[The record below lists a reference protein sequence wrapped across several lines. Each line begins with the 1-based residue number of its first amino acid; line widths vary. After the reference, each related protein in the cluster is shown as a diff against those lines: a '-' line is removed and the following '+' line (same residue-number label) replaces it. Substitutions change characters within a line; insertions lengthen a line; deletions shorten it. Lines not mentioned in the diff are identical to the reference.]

1 MCICTGYTRRLL
13 KKNKRERE
21 REVKV
26 SKCVSCR
33 QAGVHECVK
42 EGKRGYIRGSA
53 SFWPDRSPP
62 L

>member
-1 MCICTGYTRRLL
+1 
-13 KKNKRERE
+13 
-21 REVKV
+21 V